1 MRTWL
6 VLMAALC
13 VTACASGSAPRAP
26 REVLIPQAARC
37 AADPGPAPDYPDTD
51 EALAATDSIFSGV
64 QLLKAGR
71 ALRIAREA
79 ELNAVLRAC
88 SDP

>member
-1 MRTWL
+1 
-6 VLMAALC
+6 MAK
-13 VTACASGSAPRAP
+13 TADA
-26 REVLIPQAARC
+26 ET
-37 AADPGPAPDYPDTD
+37 APDLARLKRLFEEARDLTREARNEALLDLDYYDTD